1 MKELKIYSVDET
13 PKPILLRLAYT
24 GRGDVMLIAVN
35 NEGNQLT
42 GGRLLTLGAS
52 GPVYLHKKVDK
63 ALELPLDDKGR
74 LKLKDYE
81 EEAPVTFSDEEMRSI
96 FDMRDRIRK
105 DLRMAIVLQDH
116 DDLSTYLCVLE
127 KMIEALQLIDTPRA
141 RGELNN

>member
-13 PKPILLRLAYT
+13 PKPLLLRLAYT

-74 LKLKDYE
+74 LKLVDYE
-81 EEAPVTFSDEEMRSI
+81 DKTAVTFSDDEMRPI
-96 FDMRDRIRK
+96 FDMRDKLRK
-105 DLRMAIVLQDH
+105 DLRTATALQDH

-127 KMIEALQLIDTPRA
+127 KMIEAFQFNQSIRLEPEA
-141 RGELNN
+141 S

>member
-13 PKPILLRLAYT
+13 PKPLLLRLAYT

-35 NEGNQLT
+35 NEGVQLT

-52 GPVYLHKKVDK
+52 GPVHLHRKVDK

-127 KMIEALQLIDTPRA
+127 KMIEAFQFNQSIRLEPEA
-141 RGELNN
+141 S